1 MTKMDTDFKFKW
13 FHKFEI
19 LIDKKNLRIN
29 LKYGLNSG
37 PFYVIFIIEFEIE
50 LKTVKFRLG
59 V

>member
-1 MTKMDTDFKFKW
+1 MDTDFKFKW

-50 LKTVKFRLG
+50 LKTVKLRLG